1 MGEAAPAPTA
11 TLRRA
16 RQDDAAE
23 LARLSAQLG
32 YPQQA
37 TVFAARLRRLLVSA
51 DHPVIV
57 ATDDDRALLG
67 FIAVERRLML
77 EAGERVEIVG
87 LVVDERARRCGIA
100 RSLVEAA
107 EDWARGIGVGE
118 LMVRSNVARE
128 QSHPFYAGAGYTRS
142 KTQHVYRKRL

>member
-1 MGEAAPAPTA
+1 MGDASSTSAA

-16 RQDDAAE
+16 RLDDAAE

-32 YPQQA
+32 YPQHEA
-37 TVFAARLRRLLVSA
+37 TFAARLRRLLVSA

-57 ATDDDRALLG
+57 ASDDGRTLLG
-67 FIAVERRLML
+67 FIAIERRLLL

-87 LVVDERARRCGIA
+87 LVVDERARRRGIA
-100 RSLVEAA
+100 AALVRAA
-107 EDWARGIGVGE
+107 EDWARETGVGE

-128 QSHPFYAGAGYTRS
+128 QSHPFYEGVGYARS